1 MLSDFRSDTLT
12 KPTPAMMEAIF
23 LAPVGDD
30 VFGEDPTVNALEAKA
45 AAMFGKEA
53 ALFCPSGTMAN
64 QIGIK
69 AHSNAPGELICD
81 RLSHVYLYEV
91 GGIAFHSGLSVSL
104 TEAELGIL
112 KPADIHER
120 INLLTDMHKAPSQLV
135 VLENTCNKGGGS
147 CYELDNL
154 QEISK
159 LCLEKELKL
168 HLDGA
173 RIFNA
178 IVAKG
183 YSSTEIG
190 ACFDSLSIC
199 LSKGLGTPMG
209 SLLIGNREYIQK
221 CRRIRKL
228 FGGGMRQAGF
238 MAAAGIY
245 ALEHHIGRLAEDHQL
260 AKSFG
265 AEIAGLSYVEEVF
278 PVETN
283 IVIAKLAKEIIQT
296 EFLTNLS
303 SNGVKAV
310 PFGPQLVR
318 FVTHLDV
325 NEDNVNHALEVLK
338 KIAV

>member
-1 MLSDFRSDTLT
+1 MISDFRSDTLT
-12 KPTPAMMEAIF
+12 KPTPAMLDAMF
-23 LAPVGDD
+23 SAPVGDD
-30 VFGEDPTVNALEAKA
+30 VFGEDPTVNELEAKA
-45 AAMFGKEA
+45 ADMFGKEA

-64 QIGIK
+64 QIAIK
-69 AHSNAPGELICD
+69 GHSNAPGELICD
-81 RLSHVYLYEV
+81 KLSHVYLYEV

-104 TEAELGIL
+104 TEASLGIL
-112 KPADIHER
+112 KPADILER
-120 INLLTDMHKAPSQLV
+120 INLFADMHKAPSQLV

-147 CYELDNL
+147 CYELQNL
-154 QEISK
+154 QKIKK
-159 LCLEKELKL
+159 LCFEKDLKL

-173 RIFNA
+173 RVFNA

-183 YSSTEIG
+183 YSRREIG
-190 ACFDSLSIC
+190 DCFDSISIC

-209 SLLIGNREYIQK
+209 SLLIGNKDYIQK

-238 MAAAGIY
+238 MTAAGIY

-260 AKSFG
+260 AKAFG
-265 AEIAGLSYVEEVF
+265 AEIAGLSYIEEVF

-310 PFGPQLVR
+310 PFGPQLIR

-325 NEDNVNHALEVLK
+325 NEVNVNHALEVLK

>member
-1 MLSDFRSDTLT
+1 MLD
-12 KPTPAMMEAIF
+12 AMF
-23 LAPVGDD
+23 SAPVGDD
-30 VFGEDPTVNALEAKA
+30 VFGEDPTVNELEAKA
-45 AAMFGKEA
+45 AAMFGKDA

-64 QIGIK
+64 QIAIK
-69 AHSNAPGELICD
+69 GHSNAPGELICD
-81 RLSHVYLYEV
+81 KLSHVYLYEV

-104 TEAELGIL
+104 TEASLGIL
-112 KPADIHER
+112 KPADILER
-120 INLLTDMHKAPSQLV
+120 INLFTDMHKAPTQLV

-147 CYELDNL
+147 CYELENL
-154 QEISK
+154 QQIRK
-159 LCLEKELKL
+159 LCFEKELTL

-183 YSSTEIG
+183 YSSVQIG
-190 ACFDSLSIC
+190 ECFDSISIC

-209 SLLIGNREYIQK
+209 SLLIGNKDYIQK

-260 AKSFG
+260 AMAFG
-265 AEIAGLSYVEEVF
+265 AEIAGLSYIEEVF

-325 NEDNVNHALEVLK
+325 NEVNVNHALDVLK

>member
-1 MLSDFRSDTLT
+1 MISDFRSDTLT
-12 KPTPAMMEAIF
+12 KPTPAMLDAMFSAS
-23 LAPVGDD
+23 VGDD

-45 AAMFGKEA
+45 AVLFGKDA

-81 RLSHVYLYEV
+81 KLSHVYLYEV
-91 GGIAFHSGLSVSL
+91 GGVAFHSGLSVSL
-104 TEAELGIL
+104 TEASLGIL
-112 KPADIHER
+112 KPADIFER
-120 INLLTDMHKAPSQLV
+120 INLFTDMHKAPSQLV

-147 CYELDNL
+147 CYELQNL
-154 QEISK
+154 KEIRN
-159 LCLEKELKL
+159 LCLEKDLKL

-183 YSSTEIG
+183 YSSVQIG
-190 ACFDSLSIC
+190 ECFDSISIC

-209 SLLIGNREYIQK
+209 SLLIGDRDYIQK

-260 AKSFG
+260 AKAFG
-265 AEIAGLSYVEEVF
+265 AEIAGLSYIEEVF

-325 NEDNVNHALEVLK
+325 NEGNVSHALEVLK

>member
-12 KPTPAMMEAIF
+12 KPTPAMLDAMF
-23 LAPVGDD
+23 SAPVGDD
-30 VFGEDPTVNALEAKA
+30 VFGEDPTVNALEAKTA
-45 AAMFGKEA
+45 ALFGKDA

-64 QIGIK
+64 QIAIK
-69 AHSNAPGELICD
+69 GHSNAPGELICD
-81 RLSHVYLYEV
+81 KLSHVYLYEV

-104 TEAELGIL
+104 TEASLGIL
-112 KPADIHER
+112 KPADILER
-120 INLLTDMHKAPSQLV
+120 INLFADMHKAPSQLV

-147 CYELDNL
+147 CYELQNL
-154 QEISK
+154 QEIKK
-159 LCLEKELKL
+159 LCFEKDLKL

-173 RIFNA
+173 RVFNA

-183 YSSTEIG
+183 YSSREIG
-190 ACFDSLSIC
+190 DCFDSISIC

-209 SLLIGNREYIQK
+209 SLLIGNKDYIQK

-260 AKSFG
+260 AKAFG
-265 AEIAGLSYVEEVF
+265 AEIAGLSYIEEVF
-278 PVETN
+278 PIETN

-310 PFGPQLVR
+310 PFGPQLIR

-325 NEDNVNHALEVLK
+325 YASNVSHALDVLK

>member
-12 KPTPAMMEAIF
+12 KPTPAMLDAMF
-23 LAPVGDD
+23 SAPVGDD
-30 VFGEDPTVNALEAKA
+30 VFGEDPTVNELEAKA
-45 AAMFGKEA
+45 ADMFGKEA

-64 QIGIK
+64 QIAIK
-69 AHSNAPGELICD
+69 GHSNAPGELICD
-81 RLSHVYLYEV
+81 KLSHVYLYEV

-104 TEAELGIL
+104 TEASLGIL
-112 KPADIHER
+112 KPADILER
-120 INLLTDMHKAPSQLV
+120 INLFADMHKAPSQLV

-147 CYELDNL
+147 CYELQNL
-154 QEISK
+154 QEIKK
-159 LCLEKELKL
+159 LCFEKDLKL

-173 RIFNA
+173 RVFNA

-183 YSSTEIG
+183 YSSREIG
-190 ACFDSLSIC
+190 DCFDSISIC

-209 SLLIGNREYIQK
+209 SLLIGNKDYIQK

-260 AKSFG
+260 AKAFG
-265 AEIAGLSYVEEVF
+265 AEIAGLSYIEEVF

-310 PFGPQLVR
+310 PFGPQLIR

-325 NEDNVNHALEVLK
+325 NASNVSHALDVLK

>member
-1 MLSDFRSDTLT
+1 MISDFRSDTLT
-12 KPTPAMMEAIF
+12 KPTPAMLDAMF
-23 LAPVGDD
+23 SAPVGDD
-30 VFGEDPTVNALEAKA
+30 VFGEDPTVNELEAKA
-45 AAMFGKEA
+45 AAMFGKDA

-64 QIGIK
+64 QIAIK
-69 AHSNAPGELICD
+69 GHSNAPGELICD
-81 RLSHVYLYEV
+81 KLSHVYLYEV

-104 TEAELGIL
+104 TEASLGIL
-112 KPADIHER
+112 KPADILER
-120 INLLTDMHKAPSQLV
+120 INLFADMHKAPSQLV

-147 CYELDNL
+147 CYELENL
-154 QEISK
+154 QQIRK
-159 LCLEKELKL
+159 LCFEKELKL

-183 YSSTEIG
+183 YSSVQIG
-190 ACFDSLSIC
+190 ECFDSISIC

-209 SLLIGNREYIQK
+209 SLLIGNKDYIQK

-260 AKSFG
+260 AKAFG
-265 AEIAGLSYVEEVF
+265 AEIDGLSYIEEVF

-296 EFLTNLS
+296 DFLPKLA

-325 NEDNVNHALEVLK
+325 NEGNVSHALAVLK
-338 KIAV
+338 KMGE